1 MGRPSKFTEARR
13 EQIVAVLTVGGSRK
27 TAAHISGVSEETLRV
42 WLKRG
47 EDQDDEES
55 GYRQFYER
63 VLAAEAEPLYRA
75 LAIVHKALPDKP
87 ELAWKVVERREP
99 GYAPPVPGKSNAAP
113 AVQIN
118 LSLTGSAQALPAW
131 LEGEVV
137 EGEVIDAQEVP
148 ALSSGSEPADQAAPD
163 SP

>member
-13 EQIVAVLTVGGSRK
+13 EQIIAVLTVGGSRK
-27 TAAHISGVSEETLRV
+27 TAANVSGLSEETLRV

-47 EDQDDEES
+47 EDNDDPES

-75 LAIVHKALPDKP
+75 LGIVHKALPDKP
-87 ELAWKVVERREP
+87 ELAWKVIERREP
-99 GYAPPVPGKSNAAP
+99 GYAPPVPGKTSATP

-118 LSLTGSAQALPAW
+118 LSLTGSAQPLPAW
-131 LEGEVV
+131 L

-148 ALSSGSEPADQAAPD
+148 ALSDGGGEPADPATTD